1 MINGGSGVSSRHLK
15 MNKISYRVATIAL
28 AMMAAN
34 SSLVAPSFAAPPA
47 KPADKA
53 PAKPAEKPAEKPA
66 DKDKTA
72 TTKPEPVIENV
83 QNVNA
88 EQLVDKPHEYL
99 NKNVKFVANF
109 HGFTT
114 LALDYKPALRP
125 SKTYLSFLV
134 FRENSKIPLSE
145 LKLAMAIPKE
155 KDPDNTLLAQL
166 KEGDQLEI
174 TGKVFN
180 TALDEP
186 WLDVLRLKKLKSA
199 PSDDKDKKVAEEK
212 ENKDKKAGD
221 TEPEVKGNNK
231 PEKPEQK

>member
-1 MINGGSGVSSRHLK
+1 MRLVEEVMIKDGSGVSRQVK
-15 MNKISYRVATIAL
+15 TNTTSYRAATVAL

-34 SSLVAPSFAAPPA
+34 SFVVLPGYSAPAA
-47 KPADKA
+47 KPAA
-53 PAKPAEKPAEKPA
+53 PAKPAEKPVDKTA
-66 DKDKTA
+66 DKDKEKTA
-72 TTKPEPVIENV
+72 TTTPKPEPVIENV

-134 FRENSKIPLSE
+134 FRDNSKIPLSE
-145 LKLAMAIPKE
+145 LKLAMVIPKE
-155 KDPDNTLLAQL
+155 KDPDNVLLAQL

-174 TGKVFN
+174 TGKEFS

-186 WLDVLRLKKLKSA
+186 WVDVLRLKKLKSA
-199 PSDDKDKKVAEEK
+199 PSDEKKVAEDK
-212 ENKDKKAGD
+212 ENKDKKAAD
-221 TEPEVKGNNK
+221 TEPEKIK
-231 PEKPEQK
+231 EQK